1 MRENDLT
8 VLEPPANKYRLRAVA
23 ALKKALAIKNIACE
37 TLGTL
42 ERLFKADGYD
52 VETVDAQTK
61 VPERPTDYS
70 AIVILGGPMA
80 VYDNFPYLQKEQEL
94 IREAIKNDVPTL
106 GICLGS
112 QLIAQ
117 AAGGRVYRG
126 RQKEIGWHTVSLT
139 PQGQGGI
146 FQGANKEIKVF
157 QWHGDTY
164 DLPPDATI
172 LARSSLYPQAFQIGS
187 AIGIQFHLEVNG
199 GLIRMWMKEYENEVK
214 AEKIAERDIIGPGRD
229 LESLAKNC
237 QLVYRNFARMVR

>member
-1 MRENDLT
+1 M
-8 VLEPPANKYRLRAVA
+8 EPPANKYRQSAFA
-23 ALKKALAIKNIACE
+23 ALKKALAVKNIACE

-42 ERLFKADGYD
+42 EGLFRADGYD
-52 VETVDAQTK
+52 VETVNAQDK
-61 VPERPTDYS
+61 VPAGATDYS

-94 IREAIKNDVPTL
+94 IRDAIKNGVQTL

-117 AAGGRVYRG
+117 ATGGRVYKG
-126 RQKEIGWHTVSLT
+126 RQKEIGWHAVSLT

-146 FQGANKEIKVF
+146 FQGTNKDMRVF

-164 DLPPDATI
+164 DLPPEATV

-187 AIGIQFHLEVNG
+187 AVGIQFHLEVDES
-199 GLIRMWMKEYENEVK
+199 LIRAWMKEYENEVK
-214 AEKIAERDIIGPGRD
+214 AEKMAERDILGPTRD